1 MSQKIGLS
9 WLQLKHEK
17 MKLFAAVSGVMVS
30 VVLMWM
36 QLGLMKALFASA
48 VVLHGSL
55 AGELV
60 LVHSQYEH
68 LLHSKPFSSRLLYRL
83 KGTPDVETVSGIYLA
98 PIEWKN
104 PWNGEMRSMQCYGI
118 ETDAPSFDIPGLAN
132 QLASLRKTDVFLY
145 DRLARP
151 RFGNVVGELNNG
163 AEIEPELNRRKMK
176 LEGLIDLG
184 ASFGVD
190 GNLLVSHANF
200 LRLFPNR
207 EVGQIDIGVIRLKP
221 GVSVASAQRQFQQE
235 LGKQVAVLT
244 RDQFA
249 DVELKYW
256 KSATPIGIIFTAGTF
271 VGFFIGFIVV
281 YQILYTD
288 VSNHLPQ
295 YATMKAM
302 GFSNGYL
309 RTLIL
314 EQSFQLGML
323 GFIPGTV
330 LAGFMYAGLRKVT
343 QLPLF
348 LDPSRGVFLAIVTVL
363 MCVMSGLFAIRKLS
377 SADPAEVF

>member
-1 MSQKIGLS
+1 MSQRLGLS

-17 MKLFAAVSGVMVS
+17 MKLFAAVAGVTVS

-48 VVLHGSL
+48 VVFHGSL

-60 LVHSQYEH
+60 LIHSQYEH
-68 LLHSKPFSSRLLYRL
+68 LMHSKAFSSRLLYRL
-83 KGTPDVETVSGIYLA
+83 RGSPDVEAVSGIYLA
-98 PIEWKN
+98 PAEWKN
-104 PWNGEMRSMQCYGI
+104 PWNGEMRSVQCYGV
-118 ETDAPSFDIPGLAN
+118 ETDVASLDIPGMAEHVT
-132 QLASLRKTDVFLY
+132 ALRQTDVFLY
-145 DRLARP
+145 DRAARP
-151 RFGNVVGELNNG
+151 RFGNVTGEFDAG
-163 AEIEPELNRRKMK
+163 TFIEPELNRRKLR
-176 LEGLIDLG
+176 LEGLVKLG

-190 GNLLVSHANF
+190 GNLIVSHANF
-200 LRLFPNR
+200 LRLFPAR
-207 EVGQIDIGVIRLKP
+207 SPGEIDVGVVKLKP
-221 GVSVASAQRQFQQE
+221 GVSVESARHQFQQE
-235 LGKQVAVLT
+235 LGKQVFVLT

-249 DVELKYW
+249 DIELTYW
-256 KSATPIGIIFTAGTF
+256 KSATPIGVIFTAGTF

-309 RTLIL
+309 RKLIL

-323 GFIPGTV
+323 GFIPGTIAAGV
-330 LAGFMYAGLRKVT
+330 LYTGLRQVT
-343 QLPLF
+343 QLPLY
-348 LDPSRGVFLAIVTVL
+348 LDPIRGIFLAVVTVL

>member
-1 MSQKIGLS
+1 MSQRIGLS
-9 WLQLKHEK
+9 WLQLRHEK

-55 AGELV
+55 AGEV
-60 LVHSQYEH
+60 VVIHSQYEH
-68 LLHSKPFSSRLLYRL
+68 LLHSKVFSSRLLYRL
-83 KGTPDVETVSGIYLA
+83 KGSPDVVSVSGIYLA

-104 PWNGEMRSMQCYGI
+104 PWNGEMRSMQCYGV
-118 ETDAPSFDIPGLAN
+118 ETESPGLSIPGLAD
-132 QLASLRKTDVFLY
+132 QLASLRQRDVFLY

-151 RFGNVVGELNNG
+151 RFGNVVGELERG
-163 AEIEPELNRRKMK
+163 GDIKPELNRRRMK
-176 LEGLIDLG
+176 LAGLVDLG
-184 ASFGVD
+184 ASFGID

-200 LRLFPNR
+200 LRLFSERDP
-207 EVGQIDIGVIRLKP
+207 GHIDLGVVRLKP
-221 GVSVASAQRQFQQE
+221 GVSVEAAQRQFQQQ
-235 LGKQVAVLT
+235 LGEQVLVLT

-249 DVELKYW
+249 DIELKYW
-256 KSATPIGIIFTAGTF
+256 KSATPIGVIFSAGTF

-288 VSNHLPQ
+288 VTNHLPQ

-309 RTLIL
+309 RGLILAQSLQLGLLGFVPGTLIAA
-314 EQSFQLGML
+314 ML
-323 GFIPGTV
+323 
-330 LAGFMYAGLRKVT
+330 YAALRNVT
-343 QLPLF
+343 QLPLT
-348 LDPSRGVFLAIVTVL
+348 LDPARGVFLAAVTVV
-363 MCVMSGLFAIRKLS
+363 MCALSGLFAIRRLS

>member
-1 MSQKIGLS
+1 MSQKIGMS
-9 WLQLKHEK
+9 WQQLKHEK

-60 LVHSQYEH
+60 LIHSQYEH
-68 LLHSKPFSSRLLYRL
+68 LLHSKFFSSRLLYRL
-83 KGTPDVETVSGIYLA
+83 KGSPDVVSVSGIYLS

-118 ETDAPSFDIPGLAN
+118 ETDAPSFDIPGLAE
-132 QLASLRKTDVFLY
+132 QLPSLRRTDVFLY

-151 RFGNVVGELNNG
+151 RFGDVVGESG
-163 AEIEPELNRRKMK
+163 KGIEIEPELNRRKMK
-176 LEGLIDLG
+176 LEGLVNLG

-200 LRLFPNR
+200 LRLFPDR
-207 EVGQIDIGVIRLKP
+207 DGGQIDLGVVRLKP
-221 GVSVASAQRQFQQE
+221 GVSVRSAQKQFQQE
-235 LGKQVAVLT
+235 LGKQVLVLT
-244 RDQFA
+244 KEEFA
-249 DVELKYW
+249 EVELKYW

-288 VSNHLPQ
+288 VTNHLPQ

-302 GFSNGYL
+302 GFSNAYL
-309 RTLIL
+309 RGLIL

-323 GFIPGTV
+323 GFVPGTV
-330 LAGFMYAGLRKVT
+330 MAGFLYAALRKVT

-348 LDPSRGVFLAIVTVL
+348 LDPARGIFLAVVTVL

>member
-118 ETDAPSFDIPGLAN
+118 ETDAPSFEIPGLAN
-132 QLASLRKTDVFLY
+132 QLAALRKTDAFLY

-151 RFGNVVGELNNG
+151 RFGNVVGELDKG
-163 AEIEPELNRRKMK
+163 VEIEPELNRRKMK
-176 LEGLIDLG
+176 LEGLVDLG

-221 GVSVASAQRQFQQE
+221 GVSVASAQMQFQQE

>member
-118 ETDAPSFDIPGLAN
+118 ETDAPSFEIPGLAN
-132 QLASLRKTDVFLY
+132 QLAALRKTDAFLY

-151 RFGNVVGELNNG
+151 RFGNVVGELDKG
-163 AEIEPELNRRKMK
+163 VEIEPELNRRKMK
-176 LEGLIDLG
+176 LEGLVDLG

-221 GVSVASAQRQFQQE
+221 GVSVASAQMQFQQE

-323 GFIPGTV
+323 GFIPGQCLLGSCTQ
-330 LAGFMYAGLRKVT
+330 GFAKSLNCLCFSIRVEASS
-343 QLPLF
+343 LP
-348 LDPSRGVFLAIVTVL
+348 S
-363 MCVMSGLFAIRKLS
+363 
-377 SADPAEVF
+377 